1 MFYLVIFPNI
11 SASRAIFNGLL
22 HLLFIFVLFYTT
34 FSDTVTK
41 QATIIIF
48 FTRYSTGEFYVD
60 AGTIEPQLPLPPPM
74 SNLLPL
80 TRYS

>member
-11 SASRAIFNGLL
+11 SASCAIFNGLL
-22 HLLFIFVLFYTT
+22 HLFFFFYTT

-48 FTRYSTGEFYVD
+48 YIRYSTGEFYVD
-60 AGTIEPQLPLPPPM
+60 AGTIEPQLPLPPAM